1 MSNEWR
7 LLAKWVAERKERKT
21 EVPDDDGGG
30 KKKEVE
36 GRKFLV
42 LSINKAV
49 EDVCREE
56 EVG

>member
-1 MSNEWR
+1 M
-7 LLAKWVAERKERKT
+7 AERKERKT